1 MTGMK
6 SIRVSAAVIHSDGRV
21 YATRRGHGEFRGLW
35 EFPGGKQEPGETGEA
50 AAIREIR
57 EELGAMIGIE
67 KHLCTVEYQYPS
79 FHLTMDC
86 YLSYVKEGQL
96 TLSEHDD
103 AAWLSIDELD
113 AVQWLPADILVV
125 EELKKHFASVL

>member
-86 YLSYVKEGQL
+86 YLAHVTEGRL
-96 TLSEHDD
+96 TLSEHID
-103 AAWLSIDELD
+103 AKWLSIEELST
-113 AVQWLPADILVV
+113 VGWLPADIKVV
-125 EELKKHFASVL
+125 DEIRRHFGVEI